1 MEIQITPEE
10 NQRIQEG
17 IREKYCKVAVNP
29 EGLFNYPTGRAGLEA
44 LGYNPEIVNSLP
56 DAVSASYCG
65 VGNPFSLGE
74 INEGKAVLD
83 IGCGVGVDLI
93 FAAKMVGP
101 GGSVVG
107 VDMVSEMLDRGR
119 NNIKAIGLENVTLVE
134 KSSEKLDFSDESFDV
149 IISNGVF
156 NLIPD
161 KEGAAA
167 EAFRLLKPGGLFMI
181 ADQVL
186 VGVLQKDLMSRI
198 DTWFQ

>member
-1 MEIQITPEE
+1 MEIQITPED

>member
-1 MEIQITPEE
+1 MEIQITPED

-44 LGYNPEIVNSLP
+44 LGYNSEIVNSLP

-107 VDMVSEMLDRGR
+107 VDMVSEMLDQGR

-167 EAFRLLKPGGLFMI
+167 EAFRLLKPGGRFMI

>member
-1 MEIQITPEE
+1 MEIQITPED
-10 NQRIQEG
+10 NQQIREG

-44 LGYNPEIVNSLP
+44 LGYNSEIVNSLP

-93 FAAKMVGP
+93 FAAKTVGP

-134 KSSEKLDFSDESFDV
+134 KSSEKLDFPDESFDV
-149 IISNGVF
+149 VISNGVF

-161 KEGAAA
+161 KEGATA
-167 EAFRLLKPGGLFMI
+167 EAIRLLKPGGRFMI

-186 VGVLQKDLMSRI
+186 VGVLQKDLKSRI